1 MARPPR
7 EHLRE
12 SHDDNRYPN
21 ADTLAPICEAG
32 PPRSSISG
40 RSALIV
46 MATGLAMGAL
56 GAAIYLLT

>member
-1 MARPPR
+1 
-7 EHLRE
+7 LRE